1 MGEIMQEHEDI
12 ERLHSYSRFSCHFL
26 TLFAAQMQTLKKKK
40 KRQTRSIIILIRN
53 THIEMNEKIV
63 T

>member
-1 MGEIMQEHEDI
+1 MGEIKQEHEDI

-40 KRQTRSIIILIRN
+40 KKDKRDQ
-53 THIEMNEKIV
+53 
-63 T
+63 

>member
-40 KRQTRSIIILIRN
+40 KKTNAINNNFDQKY
-53 THIEMNEKIV
+53 THRDE
-63 T
+63 